1 MQGVSLNPVVTA
13 QPQAKA
19 HSCDC
24 HDCCCCQSQFT
35 KPQIPDS
42 FEKSYVGIIPPKDYK
57 PDPFAGLGPELSP
70 QEKLKKKWEDLRK
83 PMYANVPKAEPK
95 EETEKK
101 SFGQKV
107 LDKVKDF
114 GQKVKNFVTN
124 LFHKPKT
131 EG

>member
-1 MQGVSLNPVVTA
+1 MQGVSLNPVVTQQT
-13 QPQAKA
+13 QPKA
-19 HSCDC
+19 HHCDC

-35 KPQIPDS
+35 KPQMSDS
-42 FEKSYVGIIPPKDYK
+42 FQKSYVGIIPPKDYK

-83 PMYANVPKAEPK
+83 PMYASAPKAETN
-95 EETEKK
+95 EEPVKK

-124 LFHKPKT
+124 LFHKNKT

>member
-1 MQGVSLNPVVTA
+1 MQGISLNPTVTPQL
-13 QPQAKA
+13 QPKA
-19 HSCDC
+19 HHCDC
-24 HDCCCCQSQFT
+24 HECCCQHQI
-35 KPQIPDS
+35 KPQMPDA
-42 FEKSYVGIIPPKDYK
+42 FQKSYVGIIPPKDYK

-70 QEKLKKKWEDLRK
+70 QEKLKKKWEDLKK
-83 PMYANVPKAEPK
+83 PMYATAPKAETN
-95 EETEKK
+95 EEPVKK

-107 LDKVKDF
+107 IDKVKDL